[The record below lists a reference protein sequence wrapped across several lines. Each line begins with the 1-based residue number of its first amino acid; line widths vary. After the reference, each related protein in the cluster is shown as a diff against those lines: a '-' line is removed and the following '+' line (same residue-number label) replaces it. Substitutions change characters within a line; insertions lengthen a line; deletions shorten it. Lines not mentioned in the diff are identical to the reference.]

1 MIPLGVAMPI
11 SSGGDDD
18 DDNEDEDEDEDDVHF
33 YSA

>member
-1 MIPLGVAMPI
+1 MIPLGVAMPV

-18 DDNEDEDEDEDDVHF
+18 HDDDNEDDDDVHF